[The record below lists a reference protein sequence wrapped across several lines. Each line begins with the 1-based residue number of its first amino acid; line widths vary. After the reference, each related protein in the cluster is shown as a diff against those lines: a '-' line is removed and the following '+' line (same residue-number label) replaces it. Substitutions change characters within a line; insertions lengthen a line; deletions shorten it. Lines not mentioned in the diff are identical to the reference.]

1 MRRIGH
7 RGAKGHAPENTIASF
22 QKALDL
28 GCDEVETD
36 VWLVP
41 DGRMVISHD
50 RPSGEAMLTLEEM
63 LDFCRGR
70 LGVNVELKAEMNE
83 VAAREAGGRVGAL
96 LARRAAWR
104 RRSGGPS
111 SSPTRPSGPRSS
123 AVRAR

>member
-7 RGAKGHAPENTIASF
+7 RGARGHAPENTIASF

-50 RPSGEAMLTLEEM
+50 RPSGEAMLTLEEV

-70 LGVNVELKAEMNE
+70 PGVKGERKAEMNE
-83 VAAREAGGRVGAL
+83 VPDREARTRVGPLIGGRA
-96 LARRAAWR
+96 
-104 RRSGGPS
+104 GP
-111 SSPTRPSGPRSS
+111 G
-123 AVRAR
+123 